1 MLDDFK
7 TELQR
12 LGGTNL
18 ERDNMAQRDMGRPP
32 SPRPLPRIVEKSQDD
47 HIEEADAL
55 DPDDEREWQWLEINP
70 PKPIHQPF
78 CVSRSLP

>member
-18 ERDNMAQRDMGRPP
+18 DGDLGRPP
-32 SPRPLPRIVEKSQDD
+32 SPRPLPRIAEKSQDD
-47 HIEEADAL
+47 HIEVADASDLNNRDWAWL
-55 DPDDEREWQWLEINP
+55 DINP
-70 PKPIHQPF
+70 PKAIHQPF
-78 CVSRSLP
+78 SVSRSLP

>member
-18 ERDNMAQRDMGRPP
+18 ERDNMGQRDVGRPP

-55 DPDDEREWQWLEINP
+55 DPDDEREWQSSQTDSSTFLRF
-70 PKPIHQPF
+70 PIT
-78 CVSRSLP
+78 SIAA